1 MENAAEGCAGCFIWL
16 AIFII
21 TSVIAVSVGVVFWA
35 AVGIGVI
42 VLVIAGGLSL
52 IVRGIISLFK

>member
-1 MENAAEGCAGCFIWL
+1 MENTAEGLAGCFIWL

-21 TSVIAVSVGVVFWA
+21 TSVIAISVGVVFWT

-42 VLVIAGGLSL
+42 VLVIAGFLSL
-52 IVRGIISLFK
+52 IVQGFISLFK